1 MRPYE
6 STFIL
11 VPTLDAKGVAR
22 EVETVKELITSH
34 GGEVTAE
41 KEWGRRRL
49 AYPIRDFQE
58 GVYHILR
65 FTLGNDGLQELGR
78 RFKLNENV
86 LRYLLIKD
94 EGTPIEY
101 AHQPYESEE
110 RDYEPRGRRGG
121 SWDSGDERFPN
132 PISASVAAEGEE
144 TL

>member
-11 VPTLDAKGVAR
+11 IPTLDEKGVAQ
-22 EVETVKELITSH
+22 EVTSIKELITSH
-34 GGEVTAE
+34 GGEITSE

-65 FTLGNDGLQELGR
+65 FQLGNEGLQELYR
-78 RFKLNENV
+78 SFKLNENV
-86 LRYLLIKD
+86 LRSLVIRD

-101 AHQPYESEE
+101 HPMESEE
-110 RDYEPRGRRGG
+110 REYGFRDRRPG
-121 SWDSGDERFPN
+121 SWRSEEDSSREPE
-132 PISASVAAEGEE
+132 AAVRADMEDSSE
-144 TL
+144 